1 MNNSNQHPINDIGN
15 VNATANVNDN
25 VIGEDNGTSIPTS
38 FNVTPFSTEFREDRE
53 LRQTWSRLARATQG
67 INPDAAMRATV
78 SRRRFLLAGGATVSF
93 GALLA
98 ACGGGSE
105 STGIARIGNSPEPNE
120 LPDGDVTD
128 VVLLRTATSL
138 EYNAIFVYQAVA
150 SAGLLSGD
158 TASLAA
164 KFLSDHQAHAEAT
177 AQLTQDLGGR
187 AFEKPN
193 PRLQSIYVEP
203 ALALITGD
211 DASGI
216 PPTEDPVADVLAL
229 AYALETLAGAT
240 YQAYV
245 PLLNDKALRAAAMGI
260 GQQEARHAAVIGSL
274 VNPSRLVSSFGLSIP
289 AEYREETDVPGPAYA
304 VPSAFG
310 TQSPIP
316 VTLGAPNESG
326 TRTTV
331 SLETP
336 SLNSMVYEYLDS

>member
-1 MNNSNQHPINDIGN
+1 MNNSHPN
-15 VNATANVNDN
+15 TANTANTGNTGNTD
-25 VIGEDNGTSIPTS
+25 ITATTDAGADDRPS
-38 FNVTPFSTEFREDRE
+38 FNVTPPSADFREDRE
-53 LRQTWSRLARATQG
+53 LRQSWMRVARATRG
-67 INPDAAMRATV
+67 IDPSSALQTSV

-98 ACGGGSE
+98 ACGGQTE
-105 STGIARIGNSPEPNE
+105 STGIARIGNAPQPNE
-120 LPDGDVTD
+120 LPDGKITD
-128 VVLLRTATSL
+128 VALLRTATSV

-150 SAGLLSGD
+150 AAGLLSGD
-158 TASLAA
+158 AATLAGR
-164 KFLSDHQAHAEAT
+164 FLSDHQAHADAT
-177 AQLTQDLGGR
+177 AQLTEELGGR

-193 PRLQSIYVEP
+193 PRLQSIYIEP

-211 DASGI
+211 ASAGI
-216 PPTEDPVADVLAL
+216 APTEDPVFDVLAL

-240 YQAYV
+240 YQSYV

-274 VNPSRLVSSFGLSIP
+274 ANPTRLVSSFGLTIP
-289 AEYREETDVPGPAYA
+289 AEFREDTDVPAAAYA

-326 TRTTV
+326 IRTSV

-336 SLNSMVYEYLDS
+336 SLNSMVFEYLDS

>member
-1 MNNSNQHPINDIGN
+1 MNNTNPITNNINSDSGTVESVADPSFPTHPG
-15 VNATANVNDN
+15 
-25 VIGEDNGTSIPTS
+25 
-38 FNVTPFSTEFREDRE
+38 FNVTPTSTDFRDERE
-53 LRQTWSRLARATQG
+53 TRRNWTRLARATRG
-67 INPDAAMRATV
+67 LEPDAALQSMV

-98 ACGGGSE
+98 ACGGSE
-105 STGIARIGNSPEPNE
+105 SSGIARIGNAPQPNE
-120 LPDGDVTD
+120 LPEGKVTD
-128 VVLLRTATSL
+128 VTLLRTATSL
-138 EYNAIFVYQAVA
+138 EYNAIFVYETVA
-150 SAGLLSGD
+150 AAGLLSGD
-158 TASLAA
+158 AATLAGR
-164 KFLSDHQAHAEAT
+164 FLSDHRAHAEAT
-177 AQLTQDLGGR
+177 AQLTEELGGQ

-211 DASGI
+211 DSAGI
-216 PPTEDPVADVLAL
+216 APTEDPVADVLAL

-260 GQQEARHAAVIGSL
+260 GQQEARHAAVIGTL
-274 VNPSRLVSSFGLSIP
+274 ANPSRLVSSFGLSIP
-289 AEYREETDVPGPAYA
+289 AEYREDTELPAAAYA

-310 TQSPIP
+310 TLSPIP
-316 VTLGAPNESG
+316 VTLGAANESG
-326 TRTTV
+326 IRTTV